1 MNYTKTAVS
10 IPQDVFEGGEAAAKE
25 LGISRS
31 ELYARA
37 LRDLLRARKVV
48 AARARLDAALLS
60 NGSSEEGARLARHL
74 HGVASVTMRQAAE
87 RGESTW

>member
-1 MNYTKTAVS
+1 MNYAKTAVS
-10 IPQDVFEGGEAAAKE
+10 IPRDVFEGGEAAAAE

-31 ELYARA
+31 ELYAQA
-37 LRDLLRARKVV
+37 LREMLRTRKVA

-60 NGSSEEGARLARHL
+60 QGLGDAEDLGRDL
-74 HGVASVTMRQAAE
+74 HRVASATMHRAVE